1 MIDQLENLNC
11 SLALKSSTSI
21 AVIAFGDLIEDFDE
35 DGFEEA
41 FIILKVRTLASCGA
55 ESAC

>member
-21 AVIAFGDLIEDFDE
+21 AVIAFGNLIEDFD
-35 DGFEEA
+35 FEEA
-41 FIILKVRTLASCGA
+41 FIILKIRTPVVQ
-55 ESAC
+55 SAC